1 MSQRASGYPRRP
13 NEDYPTPRWVAAIVA
28 EYLRCAEVREIW
40 EPAAGNPALA
50 EGLRAEGLE
59 VAASAADFFRHT
71 PPISRA
77 GAIVTNPPYGDDR
90 RATLACDFIRRALS
104 FELRLVAMLLRN
116 DFDSARTRVGL
127 FRDEPNFV
135 GKIVLLNRVKWFEG
149 PKSPS
154 DNHAW
159 FIWDRRG
166 RRDRPPWIA
175 YATRA
180 DAEASA
186 RRQVEA
192 AA

>member
-13 NEDYPTPRWVAAIVA
+13 DEDYPTPRWVAAIVA

-90 RATLACDFIRRALS
+90 RATLACDFIRRARS
-104 FELRLVAMLLRN
+104 FELRLVARERG
-116 DFDSARTRVGL
+116 SACSAMNQTL
-127 FRDEPNFV
+127 SA
-135 GKIVLLNRVKWFEG
+135 
-149 PKSPS
+149 KSFCS
-154 DNHAW
+154 TGSNGSKGRS
-159 FIWDRRG
+159 RR
-166 RRDRPPWIA
+166 
-175 YATRA
+175 ATTTPG
-180 DAEASA
+180 SFGI
-186 RRQVEA
+186 A
-192 AA
+192 AADGTARPG